1 MGVSNQFR
9 LTKVVDFI
17 PFGTHSNLFQ
27 MDVSDLFSPPVL
39 YRYSERGCVIIYVP
53 ESCAHF
59 CFLLLMFSRSKNPML
74 AL

>member
-1 MGVSNQFR
+1 M
-9 LTKVVDFI
+9 
-17 PFGTHSNLFQ
+17 H
-27 MDVSDLFSPPVL
+27 MVL